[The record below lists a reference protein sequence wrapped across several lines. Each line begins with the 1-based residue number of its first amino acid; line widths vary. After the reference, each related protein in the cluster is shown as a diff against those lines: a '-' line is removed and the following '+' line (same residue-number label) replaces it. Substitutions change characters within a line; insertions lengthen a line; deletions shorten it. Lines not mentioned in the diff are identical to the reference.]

1 MKEVTYED
9 WALDPTPRM
18 MWVWDDNEKMR
29 EKRKVVYISIRPD
42 YPIVALS
49 TDERE
54 TNLFMHCAEI
64 EESSKTR
71 RMTNKEFTS
80 WLLEGIREGKLRQWR
95 RINSNNIESVPC
107 GYTYEYE
114 NLFVEN
120 KLIREDGGEWREPL
134 VETDEY
140 KDYLESEKAYNDG
153 V

>member
-18 MWVWDDNEKMR
+18 MWVWDDNEKIR

-64 EESSKTR
+64 EKQR
-71 RMTNKEFTS
+71 RMTCKELS
-80 WLLEGIREGKLRQWR
+80 RWLRE
-95 RINSNNIESVPC
+95 NSTREYKYKDDNWILSS
-107 GYTYEYE
+107 YEYKE
-114 NLFVEN
+114 GCEEEEVSE
-120 KLIREDGGEWREPL
+120 KIRIREDGGEWREPL

-140 KDYLESEKAYNDG
+140 KDCLESEKAYNDG

>member
-9 WALDPTPRM
+9 WALDHTPRM

-64 EESSKTR
+64 EEPKTR

-95 RINSNNIESVPC
+95 RINSNNIESLL
-107 GYTYEYE
+107 YAKE
-114 NLFVEN
+114 
-120 KLIREDGGEWREPL
+120 LII
-134 VETDEY
+134 
-140 KDYLESEKAYNDG
+140 
-153 V
+153 